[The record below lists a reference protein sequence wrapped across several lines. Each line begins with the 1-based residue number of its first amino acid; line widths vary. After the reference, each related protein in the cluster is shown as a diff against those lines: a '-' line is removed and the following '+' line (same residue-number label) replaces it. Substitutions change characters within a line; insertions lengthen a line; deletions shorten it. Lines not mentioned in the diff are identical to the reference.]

1 MPGGWSQTA
10 RGQEAPLEEGKLVY
24 RATLGKVK
32 RGLVRMQHAL
42 KKTWRVMSRVKH
54 GMLPAPGSSDLSST
68 TLLCRVTVCES
79 QA

>member
-32 RGLVRMQHAL
+32 RGLVRMQRDL
-42 KKTWRVMSRVKH
+42 KSTWRVMSRASIACCLH
-54 GMLPAPGSSDLSST
+54 LDHLT
-68 TLLCRVTVCES
+68 
-79 QA
+79 

>member
-10 RGQEAPLEEGKLVY
+10 RGQEAPLEEGKVY
-24 RATLGKVK
+24 QATLGKAK
-32 RGLVRMQHAL
+32 RGLVRMQHAFEIGMACH
-42 KKTWRVMSRVKH
+42 VSSKH
-54 GMLPAPGSSDLSST
+54 SMLPAPGSSDLSST